1 LHHSY
6 FIICGRQPFVG
17 SIDEL
22 FERSVGEDH
31 KASIYS
37 GPLRMEFENEFGD
50 GAKIAASSS
59 ETEEKVW
66 VFDVAG
72 C

>member
-1 LHHSY
+1 
-6 FIICGRQPFVG
+6 
-17 SIDEL
+17 
-22 FERSVGEDH
+22 
-31 KASIYS
+31 
-37 GPLRMEFENEFGD
+37 MEFENEFGD